1 MKTENFRFSARI
13 LKFLMPTD
21 KIEWHLFCQ
30 HTSEKRE
37 QVFDLLSFF
46 QPNPS
51 AGGIA
56 NCSDRDQSHDRGMK
70 SLRDEIRLRRDGR
83 TDFISSA
90 GPKTRRAPK
99 RGKHPRMQVG
109 HSEIAK
115 PMPPPRIRP
124 PLNCASDELAGGRTP
139 FFVRHFHHNAK

>member
-1 MKTENFRFSARI
+1 MRMEGSHFSAKI
-13 LKFLMPTD
+13 LKSSMQTD
-21 KIEWHLFCQ
+21 KNQVASFLSTHLRK
-30 HTSEKRE
+30 KRAS
-37 QVFDLLSFF
+37 LRLALFF
-46 QPNPS
+46 QLNPS
-51 AGGIA
+51 AVGIA
-56 NCSDRDQSHDRGMK
+56 NCSDWDQSHYRGMK
-70 SLRDEIRLRRDGR
+70 SFRDEIRLRRDRR

-99 RGKHPRMQVG
+99 RGKHPRVQVG

-139 FFVRHFHHNAK
+139 FFRSSFSP